1 MIENEKN
8 EMRETEAALALTV
21 VLINFLLLAV
31 LGAGFWFVFFVIRK
45 ITRLTQSFTADFCRK
60 NFTK

>member
-31 LGAGFWFVFFVIRK
+31 LGAGFWFVFFVIRENHSLNA
-45 ITRLTQSFTADFCRK
+45 IVHGRFLP
-60 NFTK
+60 